1 MAYSAEERESKLTEI
16 FKKIENGLSLRKA
29 LIEVHIPAVT
39 FYEWID
45 KDEEKAKQYA
55 RACEERAE
63 SLVDEMIDIADDS
76 SKDVIEQDLG
86 DGIVNHI
93 TNHEV
98 IQRSK
103 LRVDA
108 RKWLISKLAPKK
120 YGDKID
126 VTTGG
131 DKIQSAPS
139 VNLSMLD
146 TETLQKIKAA
156 MAVSKEDGD

>member
-45 KDEEKAKQYA
+45 KDDEKAKQYA
-55 RACEERAE
+55 RACELRAE
-63 SLVDEMIDIADDS
+63 TIVDEILDLADQSNADAYVDDEGNTHIDGAA
-76 SKDVIEQDLG
+76 
-86 DGIVNHI
+86 
-93 TNHEV
+93 
-98 IQRSK
+98 IQRSR
-103 LRVDA
+103 LQVDT
-108 RKWLISKLAPKK
+108 RKWLVGKLNPKK

-139 VNLSMLD
+139 SITVNVVMP
-146 TETLQKIKAA
+146 
-156 MAVSKEDGD
+156 EDE

>member
-1 MAYSAEERESKLTEI
+1 MAYKAEEKETKLKDI
-16 FKKIENGLSLRKA
+16 FNKIENGLSLRKA

-45 KDEEKAKQYA
+45 KDELKAKQYA
-55 RACEERAE
+55 RACEERVE

-76 SKDVIEQDLG
+76 SNDVIEQDLG
-86 DGIVNHI
+86 DGVINHI

-131 DKIQSAPS
+131 DKINPVPS
-139 VNLSMLD
+139 SITVNVVMPD
-146 TETLQKIKAA
+146 E
-156 MAVSKEDGD
+156 E

>member
-1 MAYSAEERESKLTEI
+1 MAYTEKQKEELFDSI
-16 FKKIENGLSLRKA
+16 FKSIESGLSLRKA
-29 LIEVHIPAVT
+29 LLKVNLPAVT

-45 KDEEKAKQYA
+45 KDELKAKQYA

-76 SKDVIEQDLG
+76 SNDIIEQDLG
-86 DGIVNHI
+86 DGIVNQV

-126 VTTGG
+126 IENSGNINITWNEEKTY
-131 DKIQSAPS
+131 
-139 VNLSMLD
+139 
-146 TETLQKIKAA
+146 
-156 MAVSKEDGD
+156 